1 MSYIGRQNLG
11 GAYRQLDDISSGFDG
26 SDTTHTMQ
34 VNSQN
39 VTVGDVNQ
47 IILSLGGV
55 IQKPGTD
62 FTVSGSTLT
71 FTTAPA
77 SSTTFFAILLGS
89 DNGGTVTPTDSSV
102 TSAKLS
108 GNLVT
113 PGTLDVNGQEL
124 ILDADADTSV
134 TADTDDRIDFRAGGS
149 DIVHIFGNGNVSIGT
164 TDDNA
169 KLQIRKADSSVSPSS
184 DADELFIENNGNTG
198 ITIGS
203 STTGTGNIHFGDSGD
218 TDRALISYSHN
229 TDHMTITHEGDES
242 IVMGGG
248 RFQTGGETAGNVD
261 AGGICANHGANDGM
275 VLNFKNSDIAH
286 GITGVKQTD
295 TYGFF
300 EKKSA
305 TAGGLKIGGLV
316 ESASI
321 AGIEL
326 FTTVTSEDTDEAS
339 GAEGAIQTNSML
351 KSGTGNQGMQAD
363 GNAFVVRVNTTQFIV
378 KADGE
383 LFSNQSATVGTFDE
397 YDDAQLIR
405 AYDLSHGK
413 GVINSS
419 FDKFVKYNKDDLKD
433 ARLIGKDKDNN
444 PTSFVNVTGF
454 VRLHNGAIWQQY
466 EKHQRLAEAVYEMA
480 KEALGEDKADA
491 ILEKHDIQLLN

>member
-62 FTVSGSTLT
+62 FTVSGSVLT

-77 SSTTFFAILLGS
+77 ANTSFFAILLGS
-89 DNGGTVTPTDSSV
+89 DNGGTVTPTDASV

-134 TADTDDRIDFRAGGS
+134 TVDTDDRIDFRAGGS

-169 KLQIRKADSSVSPSS
+169 KLQIRKADSSVSPNS
-184 DADELFIENNGNTG
+184 DADEFFIENNGNTG

-218 TDRALISYSHN
+218 NDRALISYSHN

-242 IVMGGG
+242 FVMGGG
-248 RFQTGGETAGNVD
+248 RTQTGGETSGDVS
-261 AGGICANHGANDGM
+261 AGGLTLNQGANDTNI
-275 VLNFKNSDIAH
+275 LTFKSSDVAH
-286 GITGVKQTD
+286 GITDNAQTD
-295 TYGFF
+295 TYAVF
-300 EKKSA
+300 KKNDGNS
-305 TAGGLKIGGLV
+305 GGLD
-316 ESASI
+316 
-321 AGIEL
+321 L
-326 FTTVTSEDTDEAS
+326 FTFSERTDGEYFRIIAQGNGLSSTKSTSAIGAMHFVTL
-339 GAEGAIQTNSML
+339 I
-351 KSGTGNQGMQAD
+351 KSGTGAGAISSDDNILTVSNGTSTRFIIDQEGTVHSD
-363 GNAFVVRVNTTQFIV
+363 GGTT
-378 KADGE
+378 
-383 LFSNQSATVGTFDE
+383 TYDE
-397 YDDAQLIR
+397 YDDAHLVR
-405 AYDLSHGK
+405 AMDLSNSTK
-413 GVINSS
+413 GLIASK
-419 FDKFVKYNKDDLKD
+419 FDKFIQYNHEDLAKAKICGREED
-433 ARLIGKDKDNN
+433 GTPNTMINWVAMSK
-444 PTSFVNVTGF
+444 
-454 VRLHNGAIWQQY
+454 LHNGAIWQQY
-466 EKHQRLAEAVYEMA
+466 EKHQRLAEATYEMA
-480 KEALGEDKADA
+480 KEVLGKDKADA
-491 ILEKHDIQLLN
+491 ILKKHDIKLLN